1 MAMVAGI
8 IHNAGLHLHCTAL
21 EGKVWKVW
29 KLWKLWMVLS
39 ALGRTVPELE

>member
-1 MAMVAGI
+1 MAMVVGI

-21 EGKVWKVW
+21 EGKVWK
-29 KLWKLWMVLS
+29 LWMVLS

>member
-1 MAMVAGI
+1 MVVGI

-21 EGKVWKVW
+21 EGKVWK
-29 KLWKLWMVLS
+29 LWMVLS